1 MMIIRD
7 FLEWIEYYTET
18 QKKTMMILR
27 TIGPDNVSDAE
38 KANQIYSVYY
48 QNLQPE
54 SPELFNKLLYNE
66 FTFVEF
72 DTEEKAYEF
81 AVENFPMNRDGD
93 PDYFVQV
100 VVFSNG
106 NLAYSNDNLR
116 SFSDRIPPPVE
127 PPA

>member
-1 MMIIRD
+1 MMVVKD
-7 FLEWIEYYTET
+7 FLEWIEYYTES
-18 QKKTMMILR
+18 QQKTMMILR
-27 TIGPDNVSDAE
+27 TIGPDNVDDAE

-48 QNLQPE
+48 QNLQLE
-54 SPELFNKLLYNE
+54 SPELFDKLLYNE

-72 DTEEKAYEF
+72 SDEQTAYDF
-81 AVENFPMNRDGD
+81 AIENFPMNRDGD

-116 SFSDRIPPPVE
+116 SFSNRIPLPVQ
-127 PPA
+127 